1 MVLGQGKEKREGR
14 DLCCIGRAMFA
25 MHVEEHGFDRNV
37 VVAALSVDKSE
48 AVKLFGVAR
57 SVPAAVVLAIGPA
70 PRIGRPRWM
79 ALSKL
84 MEQSGNEKRFQGII
98 ATDSFKT
105 LSSDRRFEALF
116 TSLSAPKDSVLSNEH
131 WSAPNVRRVV
141 TIQKRPSRTTFI
153 FNENLGSLD
162 PQFKSRGGE

>member
-1 MVLGQGKEKREGR
+1 
-14 DLCCIGRAMFA
+14 
-25 MHVEEHGFDRNV
+25 
-37 VVAALSVDKSE
+37 
-48 AVKLFGVAR
+48 
-57 SVPAAVVLAIGPA
+57 
-70 PRIGRPRWM
+70 M

-116 TSLSAPKDSVLSNEH
+116 TSLSAPKDSVLSND
-131 WSAPNVRRVV
+131 PNGRRVV

-153 FNENLGSLD
+153 FNEHLEPAFGEYVAENLGSLYT
-162 PQFKSRGGE
+162 QFKSRGGE